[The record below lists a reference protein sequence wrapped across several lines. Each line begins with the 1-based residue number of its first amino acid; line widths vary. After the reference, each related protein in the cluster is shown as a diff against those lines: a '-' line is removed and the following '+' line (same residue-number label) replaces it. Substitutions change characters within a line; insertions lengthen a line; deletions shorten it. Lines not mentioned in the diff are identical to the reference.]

1 MPSSGGFVP
10 LEPTAEDV
18 AAGLHPVKSPD
29 GIVVRLTARQMDI
42 MSMPPNEKLHIPE
55 YEMAT
60 LGKLLME
67 ASQANIDTILESW
80 EGNPPDVPE
89 LVPEP

>member
-1 MPSSGGFVP
+1 
-10 LEPTAEDV
+10 
-18 AAGLHPVKSPD
+18 
-29 GIVVRLTARQMDI
+29 MDI
-42 MSMPPNEKLHIPE
+42 MSMHPNEKLHIPE

-80 EGNPPDVPE
+80 EEIPPDVPE